1 MQKFIGLMAAVF
13 TPFDENGNINL
24 SIVPDYIDKLITDG
38 VKGIFVCGSNGEGP
52 NMTIEERMNVA
63 QAFVKSADKR
73 IQVFVHVGHSCI
85 ADARAL
91 AVHAQNIGAD
101 AISAVAC
108 FYFKPNAVSNLVDCM
123 SDIASAAPDMPFYY
137 YHIPHLT
144 GVDFD
149 IPEFLQ
155 LAEKCI
161 PNLAGIKYTSSK
173 IHEYQTCLTYKEG
186 KYDLLFGMDE
196 MLLPAIAVGAQGA
209 IGSTYTFAAPLYYKV
224 MEAFNRGDIEE
235 AKNIQQNLVKIIR
248 IFSKYPMVANQKAI
262 LKMQGVDLGP
272 CRLPLRNLSKEEY
285 ELLRRELSDIEIFKG
300 ML

>member
-13 TPFDENGNINL
+13 TPFDQHGNINL
-24 SIVPDYIDKLITDG
+24 SVIPDYIDKLINDR

-85 ADARAL
+85 TDARAL

-108 FYFKPNAVSNLVDCM
+108 FYFKPNSISNLVD
-123 SDIASAAPDMPFYY
+123 SIADIASAAPDLPFYY

-149 IPEFLQ
+149 TLEFLQ

-173 IHEYQTCLTYKEG
+173 IHEYQTCLTYKGG
-186 KYDLLFGMDE
+186 KYNLLFGMDE

-224 MEAFNRGDIEE
+224 IEAFNRGDMEG
-235 AKNIQQNLVKIIR
+235 AQNIQQNLVKIIR

-262 LKMQGVDLGP
+262 MKMQGLDLGP
-272 CRLPLRNLSKEEY
+272 CRLPLRNLSENEY
-285 ELLRRELSDIEIFKG
+285 ELLRKELSDTGIFKG
-300 ML
+300 VS